1 MKTCKE
7 RISKQFERIVW
18 VALKDSIF
26 LRSLMLEY
34 KLFSNNYCKHSKTV
48 IKIKL
53 VNVKASTV
61 HSLKLKNSDY
71 AML

>member
-7 RISKQFERIVW
+7 RIGKQFERIVW

-53 VNVKASTV
+53 ANVKV
-61 HSLKLKNSDY
+61 HSLKCSLKCS
-71 AML
+71 

>member
-53 VNVKASTV
+53 ANVKASTV
-61 HSLKLKNSDY
+61 YSLKLKNSDY